1 MLFDR
6 TQGKSSWEP
15 ARPPEALGELL
26 DSRYMLPLL
35 FPSDPRMLAAS
46 PKKLPTT
53 PTERKGVIPETIS
66 GSTTPASAGSR
77 GALEWRLKGRRVR
90 DVGIGTLRWVDGAG
104 YASRWSRTPD
114 YVEGEDAES
123 SDASEVSND
132 GMRPITHIT
141 PLTRKPSSRIR
152 TGRTSMG
159 GDTAGPIL
167 EDE

>member
-35 FPSDPRMLAAS
+35 FPTDPRMLAAS

-53 PTERKGVIPETIS
+53 PTERKGVMSDTMS
-66 GSTTPASAGSR
+66 GTTTPASVGSR
-77 GALEWRLKGRRVR
+77 GALEWRMKGKRVR

-104 YASRWSRTPD
+104 NASRWSRAPD
-114 YVEGEDAES
+114 FTEGDYAEC
-123 SDASEVSND
+123 SELSELSFD
-132 GMRPITHIT
+132 GVKPISHIT
-141 PLTRKPSSRIR
+141 PLTRKPSARIR

-159 GDTAGPIL
+159 GETAEAVL